1 MRDVL
6 AGLSVAGLLLPAAIA
21 YAAIAGL
28 PPAQALIATLTGLG
42 IYAVC
47 GRSRFAMVAPTSS
60 SAAILGALLI
70 SMPGRSA
77 PPDALAAAAVLA
89 AAAFFLLAGL
99 ARAGGLASFISRPVL
114 HGFSFGIAATITVK
128 QLPSILGL
136 KAGALAALPLLLLLL
151 RALPQWHGAPLLLG
165 AAALAALAWLRRYPA
180 LPAQCLV
187 LAAGI
192 LLSACLNLRAWHV
205 GLVGPVALALPRLS
219 MPSLSATDWTN
230 IVEVALPLF
239 IILFAESWSSIR
251 GLALPHGDKVSPNQ
265 ELLAL
270 GCANLGAGLLH
281 GMPVGA
287 GFSAS
292 SAAEAAG
299 AKSRLTGLI
308 AMGLILLL
316 ALRGRGIMALL
327 PTPIVSAVVIASLF
341 HALDLS
347 PLLRLWRIDRDQY
360 VATAAVVAVLTLGVM
375 DGMLIAVGISLLAL
389 LRRFSATRVSEL
401 GQLGDSHD
409 FVDLARHPDART
421 APDIVILRPAAP
433 LFFANAEDV
442 LAAIAARAEGQTRIL
457 ILSMEESPDLDSTA
471 LDALSAFDARLA
483 QTGQIL
489 LLARIKDHIRDEL
502 RQIGATELAAQRS
515 YRSVADAFAAAQNRA
530 ASTPRADKRPLF

>member
-6 AGLSVAGLLLPAAIA
+6 VGVSVAGLLLPSAIA

-28 PPAQALIATLTGLG
+28 PPAPALIATLVGLG
-42 IYAVC
+42 IYAAC
-47 GRSRFAMVAPTSS
+47 GQSRFAMVAPTSS

-70 SMPGRSA
+70 SMHSRGTPPEAISA
-77 PPDALAAAAVLA
+77 VAVLA
-89 AAAFFLLAGL
+89 TGAFFLVAGL

-114 HGFSFGIAATITVK
+114 HGFSFGIAVTITIK
-128 QLPSILGL
+128 QLPAMLGV
-136 KAGALAALPLLLLLL
+136 KGGAMAALPLLLSLL
-151 RALPQWHGAPLLLG
+151 RALPHWHFAPLLLG
-165 AAALAALAWLRRYPA
+165 AAALAILGWLRRYPA
-180 LPAQCLV
+180 IPAQV
-187 LAAGI
+187 LMVGAGI
-192 LLSACLNLRAWHV
+192 LLSACVDMRAWHV
-205 GLVGPVALALPRLS
+205 GLVGPIALALPRLS
-219 MPSLSATDWTN
+219 LPSLSPAEWTN
-230 IVEVALPLF
+230 IIEVALPLF

-251 GLALPHGDKVSPNQ
+251 GLALPHGDQVSTNR

-270 GCANLGAGLLH
+270 GCANLGAGLLQ

-299 AKSRLTGLI
+299 AQSRLAGLV
-308 AMGLILLL
+308 AMGLILVL
-316 ALRGRGIMALL
+316 ALWGRGLVSLL
-327 PTPIVSAVVIASLF
+327 PAPVVSAVVIASLF

-347 PLLRLWRIDRDQY
+347 PLLRLWRIDQDQY
-360 VATAAVVAVLTLGVM
+360 VATAAVVAVLALGVM

-389 LRRFSATRVSEL
+389 LRRFSAARVTEL

-409 FVDLARHPDART
+409 FADLTRHPDART
-421 APDIVILRPAAP
+421 TPEILILRPAEP
-433 LFFANAEDV
+433 LFFANAEEV
-442 LAAIAARAEGQTRIL
+442 LATIAARAGRSPRMI

-471 LDALSAFDARLA
+471 LDALTALDAGLA

-502 RQIGATELAAQRS
+502 RRVGAAELADQRS
-515 YRSVADAFAAAQNRA
+515 YRSVADAFAAASRTAGPGGPAQSSA
-530 ASTPRADKRPLF
+530 Q